1 MVNSVKVGFNAKIMI
16 LDDLLKKHRINTSSR
31 EALDKFLKTGNC
43 TPAMQDFLSK
53 ELYDCKILSR
63 MEVKISG
70 ILDEV

>member
-43 TPAMQDFLSK
+43 TPAM
-53 ELYDCKILSR
+53 
-63 MEVKISG
+63 
-70 ILDEV
+70 